1 MCVLKSRR
9 MFSEPSSRVGLR
21 TERERERER
30 ERGSCKGEGG
40 SVEGKKKSVSEEFTN
55 EKRRFFS

>member
-21 TERERERER
+21 TEREREQER

-40 SVEGKKKSVSEEFTN
+40 ERGGGGKKRVRGIYK
-55 EKRRFFS
+55 

>member
-1 MCVLKSRR
+1 
-9 MFSEPSSRVGLR
+9 MFSELSSRVGLR
-21 TERERERER
+21 TEREREQER

-40 SVEGKKKSVSEEFTN
+40 SVEGGSVSEEFTN